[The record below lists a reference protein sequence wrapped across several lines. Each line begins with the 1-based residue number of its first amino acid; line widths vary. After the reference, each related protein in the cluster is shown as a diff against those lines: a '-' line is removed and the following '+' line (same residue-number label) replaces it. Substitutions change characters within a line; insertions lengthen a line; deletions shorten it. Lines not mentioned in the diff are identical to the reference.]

1 MRTENYLPA
10 VREQYEDYPFPNVD
24 PEVEYRF
31 LQMMPQDSLANIV
44 HECFGG
50 YRKIDENFRVLVAG
64 GGTGHALIFLA
75 EQLQYY
81 GARVTYIDLSKA
93 SMRIAKRRAQNRQ
106 LSNIDW
112 HHGSLLDLPKL
123 NLGQFDYIN
132 CTGVLHH
139 LEDPNLGLAA
149 LKEVLKP
156 DGGMGLMVYG
166 LYGRQSYYHVQE
178 LMRKLRQPEDDPE
191 TRILTCHQAL
201 ESLPETFFLGNG
213 IDKKAHVK
221 GFMGDPINLFDTFL
235 HSTDRAY
242 TVDEIYAFVEDMG
255 LEFNGFTNFNPT
267 LDEKYRYRPELVI
280 SDQALYQR
288 VAKLDHQKQEA
299 IAEMICANIGLHTF
313 YTSFRK
319 DTQPMVDDEE
329 MIPFFNELYCGG
341 NPVYAGVTRLKLADA
356 MEANPGALIDLPHY
370 NGMTTHLPATA
381 EHAAL
386 LRTIDGRK
394 TVKQVFSVA
403 ASRMGLSK
411 SKDSQRRLHEAYLD
425 LFRRTEVI
433 DWLRVRHRSVMPYP
447 TYAQMQGRILGL
459 RKSSAT
465 AA

>member
-24 PEVEYRF
+24 PDVEYRF

-50 YRKIDENFRVLVAG
+50 ERKIDETFRVLVAG

-75 EQLQYY
+75 EQLQVY
-81 GARVTYIDLSKA
+81 GARVTYIDLSRA
-93 SMRIAKRRAQNRQ
+93 SMRVAKRRAQIRQ

-112 HHGSLLDLPKL
+112 HHGSLLDLPNL
-123 NLGQFDYIN
+123 GLGQFDYIN

-139 LEDPNLGLAA
+139 LEDPTLGLNA
-149 LKEVLKP
+149 LKSVLKP
-156 DGGMGLMVYG
+156 DGAMGLMIYG

-178 LMRKLRQPEDDPE
+178 LMRMIRQPEDDPE

-201 ESLPETFFLGNG
+201 QSLPETFFLGNG
-213 IDKKAHVK
+213 IDKNRHVK

-242 TVDEIYAFVEDMG
+242 TVEQVYDFVESAG

-267 LDEKYRYRPELVI
+267 LDEKYRYRPDIVI
-280 SDQALYQR
+280 SDDALYER
-288 VAKLDHQKQEA
+288 VKNFDLRRQQAV
-299 IAEMICANIGLHTF
+299 AEMISANIGLHSF
-313 YTSFRK
+313 YVSFRK
-319 DTQPMVDDEE
+319 DTQPCLDRDE

-341 NPVYAGVTRLKLADA
+341 KPVYTEVSRVKLADA
-356 MEANPGALIDLPHY
+356 MDADPGVVIDLPQN
-370 NGMTTHLPATA
+370 NGMTIHLHANPEA
-381 EHAAL
+381 AAL

-394 TVKQVFSVA
+394 TVKQVLAVA
-403 ASRMGLSK
+403 ASRLGASECRE
-411 SKDSQRRLHEAYLD
+411 SIERLRKAYLD
-425 LFRRTEVI
+425 LFRSCEVI
-433 DWLRVRHRSVMPYP
+433 DWMRVRHRSVMPYP
-447 TYAQMQGRILGL
+447 TYAQMQGRIRAGQS
-459 RKSSAT
+459 SSAT